1 MNKKAVLFAALLSV
15 TLQFSLASAQTPLQ
29 RAAEAFKSAEV
40 QEGALNEKPQA
51 ERTRAEYLK
60 VINTYQRTYLITPRS
75 GYSDNALM
83 AIARLYEEI
92 NDKAAAIRTLN
103 FLLREYPGSPFKDA
117 AEKDLTRLSGSP
129 EQRTAAIEN
138 IRYWEMPDSVRI
150 VVDVAGEVTFKQ
162 GEAKSPHRVF
172 IDVTPARLNSLLKGK
187 QWPVKSTSLEQIRVG
202 QYDASTVRVVFDV
215 GESNKVTTMSLH
227 DPDRLIIDVL
237 GTGSTVPAAPATTS
251 VSPQPTAAPQPAAPV
266 RPAAPAAPPS
276 AAAPAISAA
285 TVAPAATPK
294 PANAPKPDA
303 TKSAEPKV
311 ITAAKATNDGTRS
324 LVRSLGLKLSRVVI
338 DAGHGGHDTGS
349 IGPTGFAEKEL
360 VLDVA
365 MRLKQLVET
374 EIGAEVVMTR
384 TEDTF
389 VPLETRTAIA
399 NEQQADLFISIHA
412 NSSRVRSV
420 RGVETYFLNFTSSRE
435 ALETASRENAAS
447 ERSIHE
453 LQDLV
458 KKIML
463 RDKVDES
470 RELAQH
476 IQHAMATRKGAGTD
490 RGVKQAPF
498 VVLIGADMPSILAEV
513 SFISNP
519 QEERQIKTPAY
530 RQAIAEALYDG
541 VRSYAESLSGT
552 KTAKTQDKEIETK

>member
-1 MNKKAVLFAALLSV
+1 
-15 TLQFSLASAQTPLQ
+15 
-29 RAAEAFKSAEV
+29 
-40 QEGALNEKPQA
+40 
-51 ERTRAEYLK
+51 
-60 VINTYQRTYLITPRS
+60 
-75 GYSDNALM
+75 
-83 AIARLYEEI
+83 
-92 NDKAAAIRTLN
+92 
-103 FLLREYPGSPFKDA
+103 
-117 AEKDLTRLSGSP
+117 
-129 EQRTAAIEN
+129 
-138 IRYWEMPDSVRI
+138 
-150 VVDVAGEVTFKQ
+150 
-162 GEAKSPHRVF
+162 
-172 IDVTPARLNSLLKGK
+172 
-187 QWPVKSTSLEQIRVG
+187 
-202 QYDASTVRVVFDV
+202 
-215 GESNKVTTMSLH
+215 
-227 DPDRLIIDVL
+227 
-237 GTGSTVPAAPATTS
+237 
-251 VSPQPTAAPQPAAPV
+251 
-266 RPAAPAAPPS
+266 
-276 AAAPAISAA
+276 
-285 TVAPAATPK
+285 
-294 PANAPKPDA
+294 
-303 TKSAEPKV
+303 
-311 ITAAKATNDGTRS
+311 
-324 LVRSLGLKLSRVVI
+324 
-338 DAGHGGHDTGS
+338 
-349 IGPTGFAEKEL
+349 
-360 VLDVA
+360 
-365 MRLKQLVET
+365 
-374 EIGAEVVMTR
+374 MTR
-384 TEDTF
+384 TEDAF

-476 IQHAMATRKGAGTD
+476 IQHAMAIRKGAGTD

-498 VVLIGADMPSILAEV
+498 IVLIGADMPSILAEV